1 VPRSSIALALVS
13 AVALACASGGGTNEL
28 DTPGPASDAAATQ
41 ESGDQ
46 SRITAAEIA
55 EANLPNAYELVS
67 RLRRPWLRRDA
78 LTGGEVVV
86 YMDEQNLGG
95 VEKLRDIPAV
105 EVAELQYLP
114 NDAAVRRWGAAI
126 TGSVIIVERRR
137 G

>member
-28 DTPGPASDAAATQ
+28 DTPGPTPDAAATQ

-86 YMDEQNLGG
+86 YMDEQNVGG